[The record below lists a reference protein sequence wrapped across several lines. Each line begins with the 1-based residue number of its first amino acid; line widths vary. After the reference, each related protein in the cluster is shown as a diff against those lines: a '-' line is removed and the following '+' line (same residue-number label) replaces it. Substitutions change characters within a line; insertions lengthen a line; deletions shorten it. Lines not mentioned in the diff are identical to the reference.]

1 MHQTRRAERESLINF
16 SWMKWELGADFWRML
31 SDLEILH
38 QKSEQRREKSFE
50 NKKRLRKISPY
61 ETKWGKYRE
70 ENCLIEKEKKY
81 QQRYSNDY
89 SSWKKSKLNDKPVV
103 GRRDFKADEGGEVN
117 RDIVRFQRKI
127 KQVYTREN

>member
-1 MHQTRRAERESLINF
+1 
-16 SWMKWELGADFWRML
+16 MKWEPGADFWWML

-38 QKSEQRREKSFE
+38 QKSEQGREKSFE
-50 NKKRLRKISPY
+50 NKKRLRKISLY
-61 ETKWGKYRE
+61 ETKWEKYRE

-81 QQRYSNDY
+81 QQRYSNDN

-117 RDIVRFQRKI
+117 GDIVRFQRKT